1 MYTRFTITNVLLALI
16 AAIVGSLLVI
26 CKSHYWETIDAFAL
40 PFYNAPEYSSIERSS
55 PFTTLYSVII
65 QYIDS
70 AKSYILDTIITNFGY
85 DISAPFIYIFGV
97 IFVISITYLLLK
109 YKNTCAYIPLIVLI
123 IFGSLFASI
132 KPGVT
137 IEQVGQAISA
147 EHSSAHTDINYV
159 ALLRNEEYSELDVHL
174 KKMDENFKSN
184 DIGEYAYIEQFKIF
198 ETASEED
205 LAYFNSW
212 LDTTD
217 EKKYALLAR
226 GVVYFELGWYARGG
240 KLAKDTPE
248 KQFMTMKEYFRK
260 STEDMNA
267 VLDIDNKSIFSHLCL
282 ISMAAASNLDYS
294 KEEYFNRGIKEFPA
308 SHVLAS
314 QYMNKLQPKWGG
326 TYQLMRTI
334 AKRMREQAVNNPM
347 LITLGNKELQYRAEK
362 LELNESD
369 AVHRKLTRFS
379 MLYGTTVQEV
389 VNESL
394 HYDSKNDNKNALNVL
409 SYGLKLFPD
418 NSRLLLHRAYHYT
431 IDDNLEFA
439 TMDIGNII
447 PDDIVNA
454 WESDRAALVYTQL
467 HQPEKAIPFYARSIE
482 LDPKNDHSYNRLYW
496 LSYKK
501 FVEYKEVLPYMKQWT
516 EVYPESSDAWISYA
530 STLENINEN
539 SSVPAYKQFLKYADR
554 NSSIDMNAIVHVEKL
569 INTIEAKLE

>member
-16 AAIVGSLLVI
+16 AAIAGSLLVI
-26 CKSHYWETIDAFAL
+26 SKSRYWEMIDALAL
-40 PFYNAPEYSSIERSS
+40 PFYNAAEYSSTERSS
-55 PFTTLYSVII
+55 LFTTLHSVII
-65 QYIDS
+65 QYFDA
-70 AKSYILDTIITNFGY
+70 AKSYVLDTIITKFGY
-85 DISAPFIYIFGV
+85 DISVPFLYIFGV
-97 IFVISITYLLLK
+97 IFAISITHLILK

-123 IFGSLFASI
+123 IFGTLFVSI
-132 KPGVT
+132 QPGVT

-147 EHSSAHTDINYV
+147 EHNSDHADVNYV
-159 ALLRNEEYSELDVHL
+159 ALLRNKAYSELDAHL

-184 DIGEYAYIEQFKIF
+184 DIGEYAYIEQFKTL
-198 ETASEED
+198 ETASEKD
-205 LAYFNSW
+205 LVYFDSW

-226 GVVYFELGWYARGG
+226 GLVSFELGWDARGG

-248 KQFMTMKEYFRK
+248 KQFITMNEYFKK
-260 STEDMNA
+260 SVEDMNA
-267 VLDIDNKSIFSHLCL
+267 VLNIDNKSIFSHLCL

-294 KEEYFNRGIKEFPA
+294 KQEYFNRGIQEFPA

-326 TYQLMRTI
+326 TYQQMRTVAI
-334 AKRMREQAVNNPM
+334 RMREQAVNNPM
-347 LITLGNKELQYRAEK
+347 LITLGNNELQYRAEK
-362 LELNESD
+362 LKLDKYD
-369 AVHRKLTRFS
+369 AEHRKLTRFS

-389 VNESL
+389 VNQSL
-394 HYDSKNDNKNALNVL
+394 HYNSKNDNKSALNVL

-418 NSRLLLHRAYHYT
+418 NPRLLLHRGYHYT
-431 IDDNLEFA
+431 LDDNMEFA
-439 TMDIGNII
+439 TMDIGNVIT
-447 PDDIVNA
+447 DDIINA
-454 WESDRAALVYTQL
+454 WESDRAALVYTEL

-501 FVEYKEVLPYMKQWT
+501 LVGYKEVLPYMKQWT

-530 STLENINEN
+530 STLESINEK
-539 SSVPAYKQFLKYADR
+539 SSVPAYKKFLKYADR
-554 NSSIDMNAIVHVEKL
+554 NSNIDMNAIVKVEKR
-569 INTIEAKLE
+569 INKIQAILE